1 MLQQIHVTIY
11 FHLCHA
17 FVRLIDCLFQRA
29 SPKTP
34 ENEKIDQKFFKL
46 AINSQTRE
54 EQTIL
59 QGQLIMHHL
68 SFEKVQLSLSLENLS
83 LETYKILKLQ
93 FKIMI
98 SFEKVQLSL
107 SLEKVQYLA
116 MF

>member
-1 MLQQIHVTIY
+1 MPCFRTTD
-11 FHLCHA
+11 
-17 FVRLIDCLFQRA
+17 RLPISNGFPKDSRKRKNRSKVFQT
-29 SPKTP
+29 SY
-34 ENEKIDQKFFKL
+34 
-46 AINSQTRE
+46 SQTRE

>member
-59 QGQLIMHHL
+59 QDLD
-68 SFEKVQLSLSLENLS
+68 SLR
-83 LETYKILKLQ
+83 Y
-93 FKIMI
+93 M
-98 SFEKVQLSL
+98 
-107 SLEKVQYLA
+107 EKVQYLA